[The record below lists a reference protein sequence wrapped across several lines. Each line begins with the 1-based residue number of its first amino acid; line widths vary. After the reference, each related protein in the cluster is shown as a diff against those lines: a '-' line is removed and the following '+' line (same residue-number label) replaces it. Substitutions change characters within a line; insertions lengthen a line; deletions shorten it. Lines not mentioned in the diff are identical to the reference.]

1 MGPTHGGPP
10 ERRERNTLSHRE
22 MPSRA
27 VMEPIMTPAA
37 HKALVNIAHI
47 LKETNAFQLAV
58 RRREREEDWG

>member
-1 MGPTHGGPP
+1 
-10 ERRERNTLSHRE
+10 
-22 MPSRA
+22 MPSGA

-58 RRREREEDWG
+58 REREEDWR